1 MGDSQRI
8 NGQRKTAPNFLTC
21 SSTSVP
27 HARRTNH
34 APCTVKT
41 PSPFHAAITR
51 GTTQSI
57 PPSLQFRAEQRTR
70 RCVLC
75 GTQFGHA
82 YYTRRM
88 TVRSRCRYIILSTA
102 EFFIS
107 CQDDKTG
114 GISTRVRLFNL
125 RGRIRIGMRWI
136 RACPMGTPGAFHYYI
151 LHHTL
156 YNTEDIRDTDT

>member
-1 MGDSQRI
+1 MHRQDSIAIPCCHHAGYHSI
-8 NGQRKTAPNFLTC
+8 NPTVTAIP
-21 SSTSVP
+21 S
-27 HARRTNH
+27 RTTNT
-34 APCTVKT
+34 ALRNYP
-41 PSPFHAAITR
+41 
-51 GTTQSI
+51 
-57 PPSLQFRAEQRTR
+57 E
-70 RCVLC
+70 CVLC